1 MEELLMSK
9 PQKELE
15 KEYQSKIDQIMAG
28 PKVKLFIP
36 ADRSNPSKHREVI
49 IEGQEFILAVGK
61 QLEVPQVVAEV
72 WQDSYSRTIEAEQ
85 RMEKFDEL

>member
-1 MEELLMSK
+1 MANT
-9 PQKELE
+9 QKEIE
-15 KEYQSKIDQIMAG
+15 NGFKSKIDQILAG

-85 RMEKFDEL
+85 RMEQFNEL

>member
-1 MEELLMSK
+1 MAKTQSEI
-9 PQKELE
+9 E
-15 KEYQSKIDQIMAG
+15 KEFLSDREAILAQ

-36 ADRSNPSKHREVI
+36 MDRTNPAKHREVI
-49 IEGQEFILAVGK
+49 INGQEFILAVGK

-85 RMEKFDEL
+85 RMEQFNEL

>member
-1 MEELLMSK
+1 MAKTQSEI
-9 PQKELE
+9 E
-15 KEYQSKIDQIMAG
+15 KEFLTDRERILAQ

-36 ADRSNPSKHREVI
+36 VDRNNPEKTKLVI
-49 IEGQEFILAVGK
+49 VNGQDFYLAVGK

-85 RMEKFDEL
+85 QMEQFNEL

>member
-1 MEELLMSK
+1 MSK
-9 PQKELE
+9 QEKEL
-15 KEYQSKIDQIMAG
+15 SKIEQILAG

-36 ADRSNPSKHREVI
+36 ADRNNPAKHREVI

-61 QLEVPQVVAEV
+61 QLEVPEVVAEV

-85 RMEKFDEL
+85 NMSRFDEL

>member
-1 MEELLMSK
+1 MAKTQSEI
-9 PQKELE
+9 E
-15 KEYQSKIDQIMAG
+15 KEFQTDRERILAQ

-36 ADRSNPSKHREVI
+36 VDRSNPDKHREVI
-49 IEGQEFILAVGK
+49 INGVQFILAVGK

-85 RMEKFDEL
+85 RMEQFNEL